1 MLIRFRTENF
11 RSIRDEQELSLVASG
26 LSENAGALV
35 HAERYAIDLLRAA
48 AVYGPNA
55 SGKSSLF
62 HSLRFMRN
70 AVVES
75 HRSWHPA
82 GGVPRIPFALDRR
95 SASEPSLFAVDVLID
110 EIRYEYGFTV
120 TSSRVLEE
128 WLYAW
133 PRGRRQEWFT
143 RDASRDMEFAF
154 SRALAGENRATSA
167 FTRPNSLFLSTAAQ
181 NNHEMLGPIYRWFA
195 ERLWVADHD
204 TRREFEKYT
213 VQRCREPA
221 FRELLS
227 SFLRSADLGLTGI
240 DFTEEEASPDL
251 QRFIHGATDPGA
263 EALRTSAAGPRVQ
276 FRHGSG
282 DPVEDYALPYDQESR
297 GTRTLFSLLG
307 VVSWSLET
315 GSTLAIDELDQSLHS
330 ELART
335 IVSTFNQAGTNPNRA
350 QLLFNTHDTNLLDH
364 DLLRRDQ
371 IWFTEKGM
379 DGATRLFPLTDF
391 HARKQ
396 ENLERGYL
404 QGRYGA
410 VPAVGAFYPGITAN
424 G

>member
-1 MLIRFRTENF
+1 M
-11 RSIRDEQELSLVASG
+11 VASP

-35 HAERYAIDLLRAA
+35 RAERYGIDLLRAA

-62 HSLRFMRN
+62 SSLHFMRN

-95 SASEPSLFAVDVLID
+95 SAGEPSLFAIDVLVGD
-110 EIRYEYGFTV
+110 VRYEYGFTV
-120 TSSRVLEE
+120 TSARVLEE

-143 RDASRDMEFAF
+143 RDASRDMEFVF
-154 SRALAGENRATSA
+154 NRALAGENRAISA
-167 FTRPNSLFLSTAAQ
+167 FTRPNSLFLSAAAQ

-195 ERLWVADHD
+195 ERLWVADDD

-221 FRELLS
+221 FREILS
-227 SFLRSADLGLTGI
+227 SFLRTADLGLTGI
-240 DFTEEEASPDL
+240 DFTEEEASPDP
-251 QRFIHGATDPGA
+251 QRQGDPIA
-263 EALRTSAAGPRVQ
+263 EAFRALAGGPRVQ
-276 FRHGSG
+276 FRHGSD
-282 DPVEDYALPYDQESR
+282 DPFAEYALPYDQESR

-307 VVSWSLET
+307 VVSWSLES

-330 ELART
+330 QLART
-335 IVSTFNQAGTNPNRA
+335 IVETFNGEHTNPNGA
-350 QLLFNTHDTNLLDH
+350 QLLFNTHDTNLLDTT
-364 DLLRRDQ
+364 LLRRDQ
-371 IWFTEKGM
+371 IWFTEKGLN
-379 DGATRLFPLTDF
+379 GATRLFPLTDF

-410 VPAVGAFYPGITAN
+410 VPAVSPFHPGLTTQ